1 MNQSVHRFLIAMI
14 LALLI
19 GGCATGGGS
28 GGEQGES
35 EENQAANANMQLGVQ
50 YLRRGE
56 LQKALSKLK
65 KARAQAP
72 DNANTQ
78 MMLGV
83 VYSRLDKPAL
93 ARDGFERAVELTP
106 DNSQALNNY
115 GKFLCQ
121 RGEFDRAGELFQRA
135 ADNPSYPRPAV
146 PLTNAGSCQ
155 LRDGDRQAAEGF
167 FQKALQKN
175 RRQATALLELAEMR
189 FEGENYM
196 SARGYYQRY
205 LDVRSQ
211 SPRSAWLGLR
221 IEHALGNEDAV
232 ASLTQLLQGQFPD
245 SDETS
250 KLLKWE
256 RTDRL

>member
-121 RGEFDRAGELFQRA
+121 RGEFDRAGELFGSDSEREIRVSGDLLLTDQTKRDECDQHVGKRRHRDRYVDRLPEGLNGIHDA
-135 ADNPSYPRPAV
+135 ILVVEEELPA
-146 PLTNAGSCQ
+146 LEGDE
-155 LRDGDRQAAEGF
+155 RD
-167 FQKALQKN
+167 
-175 RRQATALLELAEMR
+175 
-189 FEGENYM
+189 
-196 SARGYYQRY
+196 AR
-205 LDVRSQ
+205 
-211 SPRSAWLGLR
+211 
-221 IEHALGNEDAV
+221 
-232 ASLTQLLQGQFPD
+232 
-245 SDETS
+245 SDERPDGMR
-250 KLLKWE
+250 K
-256 RTDRL
+256 